1 MKMKYQKIYTR
12 TREMLIRPAGAW
24 QTAISERTDMQKLLY
39 AYFLPLSIFC
49 SLIVLLINLFT
60 GSLLQALGT
69 AVINLA
75 SSLVG
80 SWIAYL
86 LIREYLCKK
95 LNGYSHQALSLTAY
109 SAAIFILFHSL
120 GVAFGNLFISQLFI
134 LASFIFIRTLYAG
147 INLLDNISST
157 QKTNLL
163 IISSL
168 SIVCFPIIVTQLL
181 NILFRISAINV

>member
-95 LNGYSHQALSLTAY
+95 LNGDSHQALSLTAY

-181 NILFRISAINV
+181 NILFRISAINL